1 MGLFFISFLIIYLL
15 LHYYI
20 FSRFVTVFRF
30 EAGSYFIVLC
40 IFLILACWGIL
51 AEYFSN
57 KTLTNGILR
66 TFAGCG
72 YIWFGVLSITFFFF
86 FITDIIH
93 IFVRNNQFIYYSTL
107 ISCLLAVI
115 CSAYSVFNVM
125 FREPVIKNIYLKVS
139 NLTVEKLK
147 IVQLSDIHIDSYTSY
162 EEIKKIVKRTNALNP
177 DIVILAGDILESRI
191 GDEYRKYDLDKIKA
205 KYGIFAVSGNHEY
218 YMGIEEFYSFCGKI
232 KANVIHNTNIIAG
245 GIYIA
250 GIPDTKSSKR
260 FNSQPADI
268 KKALKNIDFTKPVVF
283 LSHQPDS
290 FSEVSKYPVSLQL
303 SGHTHAGQIPPFDLI
318 EYVFFKYYY
327 GLYKEN
333 NSYLYVSSGTRWW
346 GPPMR
351 LFSKS
356 EIVCINLYREKA

>member
-20 FSRFVTVFRF
+20 FVRLSIVFRL
-30 EAGSYFIVLC
+30 ESNVYFIILVL
-40 IFLILACWGIL
+40 IFLLAAWGIL

-57 KTLTNGILR
+57 KHLANNFLK
-66 TFAGCG
+66 TFAGYG
-72 YIWFGVLSITFFFF
+72 YIWFGVLSITFFLFLA
-86 FITDIIH
+86 TDIIH
-93 IFVRNNQFIYYSTL
+93 IFIRNNQFIYYSTL
-107 ISCLLAVI
+107 TSCILAVF

-125 FREPVIKNIYLKVS
+125 FREPIIKNISLKVPG
-139 NLTVEKLK
+139 LTVEKLR
-147 IVQLSDIHIDSYTSY
+147 IVQLSDIHIDSYASHK
-162 EEIKKIVKRTNALNP
+162 EIQKIVKRTNELNP
-177 DIVILAGDILESRI
+177 DIVVLTGDILESRI
-191 GDEYRKYDLDKIKA
+191 GDEYIKYDLDKIKT

-218 YMGIEEFYSFCGKI
+218 YMGIDEFYSFCDKI
-232 KANVIHNTNIIAG
+232 KANVIHNKNIEVGNIL
-245 GIYIA
+245 YIA

-268 KKALKNIDFTKPVVF
+268 QKALQNIDFKKPVVF

-290 FSEVSKYPVSLQL
+290 FIEVSKYPVSLQL

-318 EYVFFKYYY
+318 EYIFFKYYY
-327 GLYKEN
+327 GLYNEN

-351 LFSKS
+351 LFSRS
-356 EIVCINLYREKA
+356 EIVCINLYR